1 MRGAAARNHK
11 AKKERER
18 EDTERAEAPN
28 KTKSRGEKR
37 KGDGEHMP
45 LPAAR
50 LKMHQLTP
58 LAESD
63 HSPEPPSRAASIKG
77 KPPLDDSFAPPPVPN
92 PPAPKASHH
101 KKTGRPPA
109 KRGRVGRN
117 QYTKDRDPPPTEALN
132 GISPARSQNSQE
144 GGDPQLNGNGQ
155 HYESS
160 GVGKPSRPRHMHPVR
175 TTMNDMKKRVA
186 GILEFISHQQVE
198 AAGVDP
204 ASSTKTSTS
213 TNSPPDG
220 GTSAHGL
227 DLAKVT
233 SNAMRDLDEL
243 DQEIFSSLN
252 SKEMMLVLE
261 RRLMKWQMDY
271 GRYGDK

>member
-1 MRGAAARNHK
+1 M
-11 AKKERER
+11 
-18 EDTERAEAPN
+18 
-28 KTKSRGEKR
+28 
-37 KGDGEHMP
+37 
-45 LPAAR
+45 
-50 LKMHQLTP
+50 
-58 LAESD
+58 
-63 HSPEPPSRAASIKG
+63 
-77 KPPLDDSFAPPPVPN
+77 
-92 PPAPKASHH
+92 
-101 KKTGRPPA
+101 
-109 KRGRVGRN
+109 GRN
-117 QYTKDRDPPPTEALN
+117 QYTKDRDPPSIETLN

-144 GGDPQLNGNGQ
+144 GGELHLNGNGQ
-155 HYESS
+155 HYEAN
-160 GVGKPSRPRHMHPVR
+160 GVGKPSRPRPMHPVR

-198 AAGVDP
+198 AAGLDP
-204 ASSTKTSTS
+204 HSSTKTSTS

-220 GTSAHGL
+220 SANANGV

-261 RRLMKWQMDY
+261 RRLMKWQIDY